1 MNLLSKVKGR
11 VRAPQTEYMEG
22 EDSMDIDEG
31 QYRNFTATS
40 PEIVEIV
47 EESKSRD
54 GGGSDVYVAV
64 GKNDLH
70 VLKWV
75 LDHAVSPGSRV
86 FLVHVFPPVSYIPTP
101 GAVPT
106 TLSVAFIVLMK
117 TEVFLSIFTCT
128 VPVGRLSRS
137 QLSKDQ
143 LQVYIREE
151 SNKRKHLLEKYI
163 RLCNE
168 SKVVVDTMLVES
180 NASTKAIL
188 ELIPV
193 ANITNLVMGTKQSSF
208 SRLSRKGLGKGEYVK
223 KYAPDY
229 CEVTVVHDD
238 RDRKMKDRQ
247 SQTSDQIV
255 PSQEPRATE
264 RHFFECVC
272 FSGKF
277 T

>member
-1 MNLLSKVKGR
+1 MNLLSKVKGGG
-11 VRAPQTEYMEG
+11 RAPHKKGYMEG

-70 VLKWV
+70 VLKWA
-75 LDHAVSPGSRV
+75 LDHAVSP
-86 FLVHVFPPVSYIPTP
+86 
-101 GAVPT
+101 
-106 TLSVAFIVLMK
+106 
-117 TEVFLSIFTCT
+117 EVFFDLYLYCSSWET
-128 VPVGRLSRS
+128 VKKPVEQRPAA
-137 QLSKDQ
+137 
-143 LQVYIREE
+143 VYIREE
-151 SNKRKHLLEKYI
+151 SNKRKNLLEKYI

-193 ANITNLVMGTKQSSF
+193 ANITNLVMGTKQSPF

-238 RDRKMKDRQ
+238 RDRKTKDRQ

>member
-1 MNLLSKVKGR
+1 MNLLSKVKGL

-70 VLKWV
+70 VLKWA

-86 FLVHVFPPVSYIPTP
+86 FLVHVFPPVSYIPT
-101 GAVPT
+101 
-106 TLSVAFIVLMK
+106 
-117 TEVFLSIFTCT
+117 
-128 VPVGRLSRS
+128 PVGRLSRS

-229 CEVTVVHDD
+229 CEVTVVHND
-238 RDRKMKDRQ
+238 RDRKTKDRQ